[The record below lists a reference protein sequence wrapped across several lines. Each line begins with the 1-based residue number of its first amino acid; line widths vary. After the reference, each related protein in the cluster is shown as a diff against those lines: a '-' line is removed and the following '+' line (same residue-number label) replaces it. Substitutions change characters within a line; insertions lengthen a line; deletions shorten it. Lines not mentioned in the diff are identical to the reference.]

1 VKVRLHIT
9 IDPGTLEG
17 VAMAGKEEVRG
28 AILKMVKVLDDPEV
42 AKEFKGY
49 RKTMQFIFPDIDVK
63 MQLVFD
69 EARTSIVEGFKENT
83 DMSLTVDAETLIGIT
98 SGEIDPMDAFM
109 QGKLKPA
116 GDMQALEKLEALMV
130 AAE

>member
-1 VKVRLHIT
+1 MKVRLHIT

>member
-1 VKVRLHIT
+1 
-9 IDPGTLEG
+9 
-17 VAMAGKEEVRG
+17 MASKDEVRS
-28 AILKMVKVLDDPEV
+28 AILKMVKVLEDPEV
-42 AKEFKGY
+42 AADFKGY

-69 EARTSIVEGFKENT
+69 EAKTSIVEGFKENA

-98 SGEIDPMDAFM
+98 NGDVDPMDAFM